1 MSRMTDDR
9 GEIEVNWHLNEI
21 MDWLEV
27 LLGDQKMRMRM
38 SIKIFMEGL
47 NIREDSSR
55 ERSEV

>member
-9 GEIEVNWHLNEI
+9 GEIEVNWHLNEL

-38 SIKIFMEGL
+38 SMKIFMEGL

>member
-9 GEIEVNWHLNEI
+9 GEIEVNWHLNEL

>member
-9 GEIEVNWHLNEI
+9 GEIEVNWHLNEL

-27 LLGDQKMRMRM
+27 LLGDQRMRIMM
-38 SIKIFMEGL
+38 SMKIFMEGL
-47 NIREDSSR
+47 NIRKDSSR